1 MRPNPNRPVIQRR
14 THGEIKPSFKICF
27 HSPLVLHVHPPR
39 LVRELASERVRYR
52 SGGISAPFNRVRF
65 DQMRV
70 RVQKARNE
78 ETVFAVYDEFVFLLL
93 LFLSSVISA
102 LPPNVQD
109 DAISCIDFDR
119 APAHESALVCGGQTN
134 ITFPFFFVFETFV
147 ISSIEKRGRWNSHPS
162 QSHRVRPR
170 LLQILLLVCIIRILL
185 QRQRPPGH
193 QSTRDAFSPFRR

>member
-39 LVRELASERVRYR
+39 LVCELASERVRYR

-78 ETVFAVYDEFVFLLL
+78 ETVFAVCDEFVFLLL
-93 LFLSSVISA
+93 LFLSSVIFA

-119 APAHESALVCGGQTN
+119 APAHESALVCGGQTK
-134 ITFPFFFVFETFV
+134 IIFPFFSETFV
-147 ISSIEKRGRWNSHPS
+147 SSRKKRGRWNSHPS
-162 QSHRVRPR
+162 QSQHVPRCPR
-170 LLQILLLVCIIRILL
+170 LLQILRIIRGILL
-185 QRQRPPGH
+185 LLLQHQRPCH
-193 QSTRDAFSPFRR
+193 QSPREAFSSF